1 MIKIYSLIFILFST
15 YQFAFGQQGKGSL
28 FIIGGGD
35 RPPSL
40 MKSMLHEARL
50 KPTDHIAIL
59 TMSGAEPDTSYAYM
73 VADLRPLCNNVIA
86 HLHFYKNS
94 SVTREETESKYFT
107 ISDKAALD
115 SLKTSKLIF
124 ITGGV
129 QTRFMNVVLHTPV
142 YDAIHYAYDHGAM
155 VAGTSA
161 GAAVMSKI
169 MITGDQ
175 IRHDTLYSGSVDRI
189 VQGNME
195 IAEGL
200 SMITSAI
207 IDQHFVVRGRY
218 NRLLTVLNQ
227 YPDKVCIGI
236 DEETAIL
243 VKGDQARVFGNSQVV
258 VLKGPKGIKINNE
271 NKISM
276 QSASI
281 SLYMDGDS
289 FKLK

>member
-1 MIKIYSLIFILFST
+1 MSRIYYFICILFGT
-15 YQFAFGQQGKGSL
+15 YWLASGQEARGSL

-35 RPPSL
+35 RPPAL
-40 MKSMLHEARL
+40 MISMLTEAHL

-73 VADLRPLCNNVIA
+73 VSDLRPHCNNEIA
-86 HLHFYKNS
+86 HLHFYKDIPGGKDLSNG
-94 SVTREETESKYFT
+94 KYFNT
-107 ISDKAALD
+107 HDKSALD
-115 SLKTSKLIF
+115 SLKTARLIF

-129 QTRFMNVVLHTPV
+129 QTRFMNIVLHTPI

-155 VAGTSA
+155 IAGTSA

-175 IRHDTLYSGSVDRI
+175 IRQDTLYSGSVDRI
-189 VQGNME
+189 VKGNME
-195 IAEGL
+195 ITEGL
-200 SMITSAI
+200 GMLTSAI

-227 YPDKVCIGI
+227 YSDKVCIGI

-243 VKGDQARVFGNSQVV
+243 VRGDQARVFGNSQVV
-258 VLKGPKGIKINNE
+258 VLRNPKGIKVNQE

-281 SLYMDGDS
+281 SLYMAGDA
-289 FKLK
+289 FKLR